1 MLNHIGLEVTD
12 KEKARIFFEEI
23 LGIPKVR
30 SFTLSPELAY
40 AIFGRR
46 EEVEIETFAKEEIS
60 FEVFITGERANPIY
74 AHTCLEVQNRE
85 EIMARCKSYGL
96 TPNIVKK
103 GEKELL
109 FIKDFS
115 GNLFEIKVVM

>member
-30 SFTLSPELAY
+30 GFTLSSDLAY

-46 EEVEIETFAKEEIS
+46 EEVETETFTKEDIS
-60 FEVFITGERANPIY
+60 FEVFIAKERANLIY

-85 EIMARCKSYGL
+85 EILAKCKSYGL

-109 FIKDFS
+109 FIRDFS
-115 GNLFEIKVVM
+115 GNLFEIKG